1 MTTQANILE
10 QHEQYV
16 ERVDAAVSRIQA
28 LIDAHEN
35 REYADEMQ
43 TFLDGVQTLF
53 PRNVLTTYHD
63 VYQHHGV
70 LHA

>member
-16 ERVDAAVSRIQA
+16 KRVDAAVNRIQA

-43 TFLDGVQTLF
+43 RFLDGVYK
-53 PRNVLTTYHD
+53 R
-63 VYQHHGV
+63 
-70 LHA
+70 